1 MLLGLKVL
9 RQDAG
14 DDMAHPN
21 HYEDDNVLVR
31 KMIVGVRDNNCYWFA
46 CKKTG
51 HATLIDASADPD
63 VIISAASDL
72 EPLRIL
78 ITHGH
83 FDHIEAL
90 ADLQARLGV
99 PAGIHSGDAES
110 LTVGPDFTIEEGQKF
125 VVGEAE
131 LTAMHTPG
139 HTPGGTCFTWGSLLF
154 SGDTLFPGG
163 PGNTWGSNEKFVEIM
178 NSIDKKL
185 FPLGDDVL
193 VMPGHGLDTTI
204 GTERPH
210 FDEWLLRGW

>member
-1 MLLGLKVL
+1 
-9 RQDAG
+9 
-14 DDMAHPN
+14 MAHPN
-21 HYEDDNVLVR
+21 HYEDDDILVR
-31 KMIVGVRDNNCYWFA
+31 KVVVGIRDNNCYWFA

-90 ADLQARLGV
+90 ADLQTRLGV
-99 PAGIHSGDAES
+99 PAGVHFGDLES
-110 LTVGPDFTIEEGQKF
+110 LSTAPDFTIEDGQKF
-125 VVGEAE
+125 TVGEAQ
-131 LTAMHTPG
+131 LTAIHTPG

-154 SGDTLFPGG
+154 AGDTLFPGG
-163 PGNTWGSNEKFVEIM
+163 PGNTWGNNEKFVEIM
-178 NSIDKKL
+178 DSIGKKL